1 VSADLYGLLAPE
13 REGRAELEVGLET
26 LHLSLRDPFRIAR
39 DEPDRDVTTLIVE
52 TVASGDAATRNA
64 GSGES
69 PEDTRRAER
78 EVPVGLG
85 EAFPVAYYGE
95 TDATIEVVVPALAD
109 AVDRLGPIPDD
120 MGGARDWL
128 ERAAAAMDAAI
139 ANHGGAKCGLDIAL
153 HDLAA
158 QQLGVPLYELL
169 GTSPE
174 IPPTDFSLGLDEPS
188 VVAERAVRARK
199 FPALKVKVGGPKDLE
214 TLEAV
219 RAVYSGPLRVDANT
233 GWQPEQG
240 AAILPD
246 LVRLGVELIEQPFP
260 AHEHGQLRWLQDRSS
275 LPIVADESAVT
286 ERDLGLLKG
295 VVAGVNVKLT
305 KVGGVGPAL
314 RMMRRARELGFRLFL
329 GCMEE
334 TSVGI
339 AAAAAVASLA
349 DWVDLDGNL
358 LLADDPFEGLEL
370 GPDCRWRLTERPG
383 LGVRR
388 SVD

>member
-1 VSADLYGLLAPE
+1 VTPDLFGLLAPE
-13 REGRAELEVGLET
+13 REGRAQLDVALET

-52 TVASGDAATRNA
+52 ALGPAGEAARD
-64 GSGES
+64 GETQ
-69 PEDTRRAER
+69 P
-78 EVPVGLG
+78 GLG

-95 TDATIEVVVPALAD
+95 TEATIEAVTPLLTD
-109 AVDRLGPIPDD
+109 AVDRLGEMPEELAT
-120 MGGARDWL
+120 ARDWL
-128 ERAAAAMDAAI
+128 ERAATAMDAAI
-139 ANHGGAKCGLDIAL
+139 AHHGGAKCGLDIAL

-158 QQLGVPLYELL
+158 QKLGVPLYELL

-174 IPPTDFSLGLDEPS
+174 IPPTDFSLGLDEPA
-188 VVAERAVRARK
+188 VVAQRAARAAH
-199 FPALKVKVGGPKDLE
+199 FPALKVKVGGAKDVE

-219 RAVYSGPLRVDANT
+219 RAVFPGPIRVDANT
-233 GWQPEQG
+233 GWQPEDG
-240 AAILPD
+240 ARLLPE

-260 AHEHGQLRWLQDRSS
+260 AHEHAQLRWLQERSA

-286 ERDLGLLKG
+286 EKDLPLLVG
-295 VVAGVNVKLT
+295 VVAGINVKLT
-305 KVGGVGPAL
+305 KCGGVGPAH
-314 RMMRRARELGFRLFL
+314 RMMRRARELGFRLML

-339 AAAAAVASLA
+339 AAAAAVAGLA

-370 GPDCRWRLTERPG
+370 APDCRWRLSERPG

-388 SVD
+388 RAE